1 MALPGWR
8 PLSHRPVPRV
18 LHAGADIWRAIVWSI
33 VPAYVAGHCAP
44 GIEGNGARRGGI
56 DAPTGHRCPVSCHTA
71 SCSQPHGAIEV
82 EDAAADTA
90 TSRIV
95 ILLHRVATDLR
106 TCLRLEFAGA
116 DIDAATNVG
125 GAVSDCH
132 PLEGQVPT
140 GQDSPPKLWSAF
152 PRVIVRSWRSRLSAR
167 YRSPM
172 LHRARCAGVALGLTP
187 PAPRSI
193 VAASSVRANSAR
205 GNREPGANPGLSRSG
220 EWERPPAPGT
230 DPQGSGSAGQ

>member
-18 LHAGADIWRAIVWSI
+18 LHAGADVWRAIVWSI
-33 VPAYVAGHCAP
+33 VPVYVAGHCAP

-56 DAPTGHRCPVSCHTA
+56 DAPTGDRCPVSCHTA

-140 GQDSPPKLWSAF
+140 GQDSLAKTVVSIPTRDRQVLEEQ
-152 PRVIVRSWRSRLSAR
+152 VVRAISKPDVAPCAVRGRCARLDATRPSLYRRSLIGSREL
-167 YRSPM
+167 
-172 LHRARCAGVALGLTP
+172 RARQQGTW
-187 PAPRSI
+187 RKS
-193 VAASSVRANSAR
+193 RAV
-205 GNREPGANPGLSRSG
+205 
-220 EWERPPAPGT
+220 
-230 DPQGSGSAGQ
+230 PQR